1 MDRVD
6 IVIER
11 KTSYSGSIVG
21 TLSVNGDRVCYTLEL
36 PWIWNEKGVSCV
48 PNGRYSAFLRYDK
61 GDKWRIQLIN
71 VPGRTGVQIHMGAY
85 PRHTKGCVLVGTSTG
100 ANQVL
105 GSGSAYR
112 RLKRAFYGAVQASQS
127 PDMNITVEFKGIQA
141 TPWGDFAGSGGGP
154 DRRA

>member
-6 IVIER
+6 IVVER
-11 KTSYSGSIVG
+11 KTSYSGSIIG
-21 TLSVNGDRVCYTLEL
+21 QLSVNGTRVCYTLEL
-36 PWIWNEKGVSCV
+36 PWLWNEKGVSCV
-48 PNGRYSAFLRYDK
+48 PNGRYSEFLRYDK
-61 GDKWRIQLIN
+61 TDGWRIQLIG
-71 VPGRTGVQIHMGAY
+71 VPGRSGVQIHVGAY
-85 PRHTKGCVLVGTSTG
+85 PKHTKGCVLVGTSSG

-112 RLKRAFYGAVQASQS
+112 KLKRAFYGSDKPGER
-127 PDMNITVEFKGIQA
+127 PDKGITVEFKGIQA